1 MDEKKHERFCRVA
14 EKRMEILIQDFQ
26 KLGNCASK
34 ISYEYSEK
42 EVEQIFKEL
51 ELQLSLLKE
60 RFEGKRRFTLNS
72 GE

>member
-1 MDEKKHERFCRVA
+1 MDEKKHERFCRVV

-51 ELQLSLLKE
+51 ELQLTLLRE

>member
-1 MDEKKHERFCRVA
+1 MDEKKHERFCRVV

-42 EVEQIFKEL
+42 EVE
-51 ELQLSLLKE
+51 LQLSLLKE

>member
-1 MDEKKHERFCRVA
+1 MDEKKHERFCRVV